1 MAALG
6 QVIRSEWTKIRS
18 VRSTVWT
25 LGIAVVVTIGLG
37 VLICT
42 LANNDFSSMP
52 ARDRLTFDA
61 TNISFAGMGLGQP
74 HDAA

>member
-1 MAALG
+1 MGALG

-42 LANNDFSSMP
+42 LATNDFSSMP
-52 ARDRLTFDA
+52 Q
-61 TNISFAGMGLGQP
+61 LGTGWRSTP
-74 HDAA
+74 PTSASPGWAWASWR